1 LISKRRRGREW
12 GARFSLSTKSSRAN
26 LTKVLKVMSKE
37 RKKIALESESHLHLL
52 VSLFKMEEM
61 LMKEKYEKL
70 GKAFEELIE
79 EVRYSEVIEEYTIIE

>member
-1 LISKRRRGREW
+1 
-12 GARFSLSTKSSRAN
+12 
-26 LTKVLKVMSKE
+26 MSKE

-61 LMKEKYEKL
+61 LIKEKYEEL

-79 EVRYSEVIEEYTIIE
+79 EVRYSEVIEEYNIME

>member
-1 LISKRRRGREW
+1 M

-26 LTKVLKVMSKE
+26 LMKVLKVMSKE

-61 LMKEKYEKL
+61 LIKEKYEEL
-70 GKAFEELIE
+70 GKAFEKLIE
-79 EVRYSEVIEEYTIIE
+79 EVRYSEVIEEYNIME

>member
-1 LISKRRRGREW
+1 
-12 GARFSLSTKSSRAN
+12 
-26 LTKVLKVMSKE
+26 MSKE

-61 LMKEKYEKL
+61 LIKEKYVEL

-79 EVRYSEVIEEYTIIE
+79 EVRYSEVIEEYNIME

>member
-1 LISKRRRGREW
+1 
-12 GARFSLSTKSSRAN
+12 
-26 LTKVLKVMSKE
+26 MSKE

-61 LMKEKYEKL
+61 LIKEKYVEL

-79 EVRYSEVIEEYTIIE
+79 EVRYSEVIEEYNVME

>member
-1 LISKRRRGREW
+1 M
-12 GARFSLSTKSSRAN
+12 AFFSLSTKSSRAN

-61 LMKEKYEKL
+61 LIKEEYVKL
-70 GKAFEELIE
+70 GKAFEKLIE
-79 EVRYSEVIEEYTIIE
+79 EVRYSEVIEEYNIME

>member
-1 LISKRRRGREW
+1 MRE
-12 GARFSLSTKSSRAN
+12 GAFFSLSTKSSRAN

-61 LMKEKYEKL
+61 LIKEEYVKL
-70 GKAFEELIE
+70 GKAFEKLIE
-79 EVRYSEVIEEYTIIE
+79 EVRYSEVIEEYNIME

>member
-1 LISKRRRGREW
+1 
-12 GARFSLSTKSSRAN
+12 
-26 LTKVLKVMSKE
+26 MSKE

-61 LMKEKYEKL
+61 LIKEKYEEL

-79 EVRYSEVIEEYTIIE
+79 EVRYSEVIEEYNIMN

>member
-1 LISKRRRGREW
+1 
-12 GARFSLSTKSSRAN
+12 
-26 LTKVLKVMSKE
+26 MSKE

-61 LMKEKYEKL
+61 LIKEKYVEL

-79 EVRYSEVIEEYTIIE
+79 EVRYSEVIEEYNIMN

>member
-1 LISKRRRGREW
+1 
-12 GARFSLSTKSSRAN
+12 
-26 LTKVLKVMSKE
+26 MSKE

-61 LMKEKYEKL
+61 LIKEKYVEL

-79 EVRYSEVIEEYTIIE
+79 EVRYSEVIEEYNIMS